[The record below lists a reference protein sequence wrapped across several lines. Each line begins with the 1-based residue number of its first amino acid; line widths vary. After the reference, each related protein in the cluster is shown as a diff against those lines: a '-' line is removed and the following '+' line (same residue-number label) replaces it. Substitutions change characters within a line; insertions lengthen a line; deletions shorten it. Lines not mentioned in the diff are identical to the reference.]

1 MAFFITEATNNKKS
15 DVSGKYKKPR
25 NEDLVDSNDYMPKRF
40 GLKYDPPTIVLEYM
54 VMSLGKLY
62 HHKMKLM
69 RLKSDSDINEMID
82 YLYSRHS
89 FYLKEE
95 VVGRQQLAN
104 LIIRLQKRMEL
115 KSNSRPVQSKTSA
128 PVKKAPEPVK
138 KAAEPVKKALEPVKK
153 LPDLKQKYVPDP
165 IPSSLPSLAQ
175 KKPKVDDGWG
185 NDDDDDGWG
194 DISSKKELDYNKDDL
209 NKLTV
214 EELEREK
221 AKMDVE
227 FEKKRIKPD
236 DKNFEYDVR
245 KEFVAKED

>member
-1 MAFFITEATNNKKS
+1 MAFFITEATNNKKN

-104 LIIRLQKRMEL
+104 LIIRLQKRLEL
-115 KSNSRPVQSKTSA
+115 KNNSRANQNKAPEPMKKA
-128 PVKKAPEPVK
+128 ADPVKKAPEPI
-138 KAAEPVKKALEPVKK
+138 KKALDPIKK
-153 LPDLKQKYVPDP
+153 LPDLKQKSVLDP
-165 IPSSLPSLAQ
+165 LPNSLPSLSQ
-175 KKPKVDDGWG
+175 QKPKVDDGWG
-185 NDDDDDGWG
+185 DDDGWG
-194 DISSKKELDYNKDDL
+194 NSYSAKKEIDYTKDDL

-227 FEKKRIKPD
+227 FEKKRIKPE